1 MTNGSSLQKQAFFS
15 LALGALGVVYG
26 DIGTSPLCA
35 IRESLDGLPI
45 NLIDVLGVLS
55 LIFWALITV
64 ISIKYLWIVLRAD
77 NHGEGGILALLAL
90 LKRTVSNNTL
100 FCFSICRH
108 TKGRSYFWA
117 DYFCMVLYVSR
128 FGHYTDYSKPH
139 CT

>member
-1 MTNGSSLQKQAFFS
+1 MQKQAFFS

-26 DIGTSPLCA
+26 DIGTSPLYA

-64 ISIKYLWIVLRAD
+64 
-77 NHGEGGILALLAL
+77 LAL

-100 FCFSICRH
+100 LKLIELLS
-108 TKGRSYFWA
+108 RSSVTEFLPPLIILTSSLFYLSEYYG
-117 DYFCMVLYVSR
+117 DR
-128 FGHYTDYSKPH
+128 FLGKTSKLK
-139 CT
+139 TYKMLDIFLG

>member
-26 DIGTSPLCA
+26 DIGTSPLYA

-64 ISIKYLWIVLRAD
+64 
-77 NHGEGGILALLAL
+77 LAL

-100 FCFSICRH
+100 LKLIELLS
-108 TKGRSYFWA
+108 RSSVTEFLPPLIILTSSLFYLSEYYG
-117 DYFCMVLYVSR
+117 DR
-128 FGHYTDYSKPH
+128 FLGKTSKLK
-139 CT
+139 TYKMLDIFLG